1 MAVVGINVGWR
12 FVWGVADGAADGTGV
27 AVVDCSC
34 TIATA
39 LDIDFR
45 YAVSLSIQLCSPI
58 MPRTVSV
65 AA

>member
-1 MAVVGINVGWR
+1 MAVVAIHLR
-12 FVWGVADGAADGTGV
+12 RSFVSGVADGAADGTGV